1 MVHTSLHTHPGGTGW
16 DGEQSRKWLCASL
29 HTLKDVE
36 DRRHRTGVKRDKI
49 NLFTARIDD
58 SKHQGMKTLLDPGNT
73 LFLVVNKQHKIR
85 NNKYLSSVNYFKN
98 LIFGLGASP

>member
-1 MVHTSLHTHPGGTGW
+1 MSLQTHPGGTGW
-16 DGEQSRKWLCASL
+16 DGEQSRLCASL
-29 HTLKDVE
+29 HILKDVE
-36 DRRHRTGVKRDKI
+36 DCRHRTGLKRNEI
-49 NLFTARIDD
+49 YLFTARLGD

-98 LIFGLGASP
+98 VIFGLGASH